1 MELEPSAVVAFVLL
15 ATPLAPGFFA
25 GAAPGSTSPPPIVLG
40 AAAATGID
48 LGKSVFET
56 QWGTA
61 SEPGIDARVGLGPLF
76 NAASCSTCHFQ
87 GSHGQGPVSDGPT
100 PVALVIQLESPG
112 KDAVGDPTYGRVF
125 TTSAIVGVKR
135 EGGVEVRYNE
145 IRGYYYPFGPQWSM
159 RVPHYS
165 LTGLNYGALARTTV
179 IKPRLAPQLFGID
192 QLEAVPE
199 DAIVHPS
206 SVRTGAAGYGAPA
219 WQTWQGKRV
228 LGRFG
233 WQGSAVSIRD
243 QTVLALAHEIGL
255 TSRDRSLDDCTAV
268 EAACRSLHDGSAP
281 KISDVFVD
289 ALVAY
294 QRSFAVPA
302 PLDPGNKNSLGAR
315 LFTDIGCAV
324 CHRPRLGDIAPY
336 TDLRLHNLGPEMAD
350 ETAAGEKVFSQ
361 WRTAPLWGLRY
372 RMKTEINPTFLHDG
386 RARST
391 EEAVLW
397 HSGEASRARFRF
409 EKLGPNSRDA
419 LLKWIEAL

>member
-1 MELEPSAVVAFVLL
+1 M
-15 ATPLAPGFFA
+15 LAPISLAALLPLSLSA
-25 GAAPGSTSPPPIVLG
+25 GAAPALTSPPPVILDAVP
-40 AAAATGID
+40 ATAID

-87 GSHGQGPVSDGPT
+87 GSHGQGPISDGPT

-112 KDAVGDPTYGRVF
+112 KDAAGDPTYGRVF
-125 TTSAIVGVKR
+125 TTSAIVGVKP
-135 EGGVEVRYNE
+135 EGGIEVRYNE

-179 IKPRLAPQLFGID
+179 IKPRLAPPLFGIAL
-192 QLEAVPE
+192 LEAVPE
-199 DAIVHPS
+199 EAIVQPS
-206 SVRTGAAGYGAPA
+206 SVRTAAVGYGAPA
-219 WQTWQGKRV
+219 WRTWQGKRV

-255 TSRDRSLDDCTAV
+255 TSRDRSLDDCTAA
-268 EAACRSLHDGSAP
+268 EAECRKLGESATP
-281 KISDVFVD
+281 KISDAFVD

-294 QRSFAVPA
+294 QRTFAA
-302 PLDPGNKNSLGAR
+302 PGTLGPGNKNSLGAR
-315 LFTDIGCAV
+315 LFIDIGCAV

-350 ETAAGEKVFSQ
+350 ETAAGEKVPSQ

-372 RMKTEINPTFLHDG
+372 RMKSEIHPTFLHDG

-419 LLKWIEAL
+419 LLKWIETL